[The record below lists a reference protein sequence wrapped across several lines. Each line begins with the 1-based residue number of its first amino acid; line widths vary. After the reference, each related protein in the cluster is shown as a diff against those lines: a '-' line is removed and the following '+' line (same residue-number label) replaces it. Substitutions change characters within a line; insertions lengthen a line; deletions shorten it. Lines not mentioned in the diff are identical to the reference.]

1 MSQEVFQC
9 PLCAA
14 THSQVLDRRLDHGQP
29 VINRL
34 CESCGLVFQSPRM
47 SDQEL
52 DEFYSVEYRRLY
64 QGQDIP
70 NSKDLNVQEKRAE
83 ALLKFAWPELKVI
96 TRHLDIGSSSG
107 AALLRFQKAYSCL
120 SVGVE
125 PGEAYRTYA
134 QQKGLQVYPSL
145 DELKAG
151 MASQAQRDRFD
162 LVSLS
167 HVLEHLPDP
176 VTYLAGLARDFVT
189 PGGWLL
195 VEVPNLYGHEC
206 FEIAHLVSFSPHTL
220 AQTLQQAGF
229 ILHAQRT
236 HGVPRSRILPL
247 YITVLAQVME
257 PIQVEKPAVVPEKGV
272 RLRRQVGNSQRRLMA
287 RLKRG
292 KAWLPAVDHG
302 DRGAPGEGK

>member
-1 MSQEVFQC
+1 MSQEVSQC

-14 THSQVLDRRLDHGQP
+14 EHSQVLDKRVDHGQP
-29 VINRL
+29 VINRV
-34 CESCGLVFQSPRM
+34 CEKCGLVYQSPRM

-52 DEFYSVEYRRLY
+52 EEFYSLEYRRLY
-64 QGQDIP
+64 QGQEIP
-70 NSKDLNVQEKRAE
+70 NSKDLSVQEKRAE
-83 ALLKFAWPELKVI
+83 ALLKFVWPELKVI
-96 TRHLDIGSSSG
+96 SRHLDIGSSSG

-134 QQKGLQVYPSL
+134 QGKGLQVYASL
-145 DELKAG
+145 EELKQAG
-151 MASQAQRDRFD
+151 ASQARSDRFD

-176 VTYLAGLARDFVT
+176 VAYLAGLARDVVSAD
-189 PGGWLL
+189 GWLL

-206 FEIAHLVSFSPHTL
+206 FEVAHLVSFSPHTL

-229 ILHAQRT
+229 QLYAQKT

-247 YITVLAQVME
+247 YITVLARVASPEQASR
-257 PIQVEKPAVVPEKGV
+257 PSVVPERGV
-272 RLRRQVGNSQRRLMA
+272 RLRRRVGNMQRRLMA
-287 RLKRG
+287 RVKRG
-292 KAWLPAVDHG
+292 KAWLPAVE
-302 DRGAPGEGK
+302 RGSQGK